1 MENNTE
7 KPETHIKSLSKVTF
21 WNVALAFISAPI
33 TNFMVIVFIT
43 NIITFISREDWNLP
57 IIWPPELF
65 IAGII
70 GGLIGG
76 VITLW
81 EIRMVQANKRD
92 IIPGQLF
99 PPDLLYIGGLAVL
112 TYFLEIISENLLILI
127 LLFLLEIAW
136 FVILGWN
143 ISKVFLGE
151 LEKQEKP
158 IIEEK
163 IE

>member
-7 KPETHIKSLSKVTF
+7 KPEIHIKSLSKVTF
-21 WNVALAFISAPI
+21 WNIALAFISASI
-33 TNFMVIVFIT
+33 TSFMVIVFVT
-43 NIITFISREDWNLP
+43 NVITFISREDWDLP

-76 VITLW
+76 IVTLW

-92 IIPGQLF
+92 LIPGQLF
-99 PPDLLYIGGLAVL
+99 SSDLLYIGGLAVL
-112 TYFLEIISENLLILI
+112 TYCLEIFSESLLVQIV
-127 LLFLLEIAW
+127 LFLLEIAW

-143 ISKVFLGE
+143 ISKVFLGG
-151 LEKQEKP
+151 QETQEEP
-158 IIEEK
+158 TTEEK
-163 IE
+163 TE

>member
-7 KPETHIKSLSKVTF
+7 KPEIHIKSLTKVTF
-21 WNVALAFISAPI
+21 WNMVLAFISAPI
-33 TNFMVIVFIT
+33 TSFMVIVFIT
-43 NIITFISREDWNLP
+43 NVITFISREDWNLP

-76 VITLW
+76 FITLL
-81 EIRMVQANKRD
+81 EIMMVQANKRD
-92 IIPGQLF
+92 LIPGQLF

-112 TYFLEIISENLLILI
+112 TYFLEIISESLLIQI

-143 ISKVFLGE
+143 ISKVFLGGQ
-151 LEKQEKP
+151 EKQEKP
-158 IIEEK
+158 TTEDK